1 MNASHKSACGRV
13 IRLNTLFCRL
23 ITHRRFPAAQPEQ
36 IPLLSCETSGVSH
49 WQRIVAG
56 QKQACSMPAPLSK
69 LSPLVPSTC
78 CHMWY
83 YDQQTLIR
91 AKFSQ
96 PQGCQRD
103 QRMVAHWVKTL
114 LMSRRFLKIMP
125 RQTAHCLRRG
135 RHFSSRA
142 LPLTCRATSCPADP
156 A

>member
-36 IPLLSCETSGVSH
+36 VLLLSCETSGVSH

-83 YDQQTLIR
+83 SDQQTLIR

-103 QRMVAHWVKTL
+103 QRMVASWGKNSSDVKKIPENHAQTDSTLPKEGKTL
-114 LMSRRFLKIMP
+114 F
-125 RQTAHCLRRG
+125 QTC
-135 RHFSSRA
+135 S
-142 LPLTCRATSCPADP
+142 TCHMQGYILSC
-156 A
+156 